1 MVRIFALTVAMMFM
15 FHGIVGAGELGFE
28 NTSEG
33 IARALLSPV
42 ESPSD
47 EFKTRG
53 SNETEAS
60 AEFKVRGITVV
71 ERKQGQTEF
80 VEEMITV
87 PSERSGGFVNLAVQF
102 DVASYSIRPDSMQLL
117 DELGSA
123 LQMSKLE
130 DRIVSING
138 HTDFDGE
145 DDYNLRLSLD
155 RAVAVKQYLVINHA
169 ISSKRLKIMGYGEG
183 LPLVPNVSAANKQL
197 NRRVEIVVV
206 N

>member
-1 MVRIFALTVAMMFM
+1 MIRTFALTLAMMLM
-15 FHGIVGAGELGFE
+15 FNGIAGAGELGFE

-53 SNETEAS
+53 LNETETS

-71 ERKQGQTEF
+71 EKAPGQTEV
-80 VEEMITV
+80 VEEFITV
-87 PSERSGGFVNLAVQF
+87 PSERSGGFVNLAVRF

-117 DELGSA
+117 DELGGA
-123 LQMSKLE
+123 LQMSDLS

-145 DDYNLRLSLD
+145 EEYNLRLSLN
-155 RAVAVKQYLVINHA
+155 RAVAVKQYLVINHT